1 MAYGHVVTL
10 SLASFTKLMDSSSQ
24 GRLPLTS
31 LPGKTWFPL
40 SFLSYCS
47 ALQVAIQSRALAR
60 IKKKKLASFGTLNPG
75 GNFRTEATL
84 RTRQKSL
91 RSQSDFP
98 SMPPLGVQ
106 SSASAASPG
115 CHLLAKERNEQG
127 PVGVDCGHRAVSCSS
142 KRTQG
147 APRTAVG

>member
-1 MAYGHVVTL
+1 MWSRGHFVPCLLYQIGGQQL
-10 SLASFTKLMDSSSQ
+10 SEPSPSDLSPRKDMVSSQ
-24 GRLPLTS
+24 FPFLLLRP
-31 LPGKTWFPL
+31 PGCHPVP
-40 SFLSYCS
+40 SPSENP
-47 ALQVAIQSRALAR
+47 
-60 IKKKKLASFGTLNPG
+60 KKKKLASFGTLNPG
-75 GNFRTEATL
+75 GNFRTEVTL

>member
-1 MAYGHVVTL
+1 MAYVHVVTL

-24 GRLPLTS
+24 GHLPLTS
-31 LPGKTWFPL
+31 LPGKTWFLL

-47 ALQVAIQSRALAR
+47 ALQVAIQSRAQR
-60 IKKKKLASFGTLNPG
+60 ESKKKLASFGTLNPG